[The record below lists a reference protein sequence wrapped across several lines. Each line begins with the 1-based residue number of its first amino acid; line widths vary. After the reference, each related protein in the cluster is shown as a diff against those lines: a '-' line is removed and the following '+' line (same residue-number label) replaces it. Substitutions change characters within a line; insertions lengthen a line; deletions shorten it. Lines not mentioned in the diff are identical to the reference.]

1 MFDRSSSTQERP
13 GLITLI
19 RQIPT
24 LISRLIRD
32 EISAARAEL
41 TAKLKESAVG
51 IGLTVAGVVIGLF
64 AIGVILATAILGL
77 STALPPWLAALL
89 VGVVLIIGTVVLLL
103 LGISRLKKSLPPVPS
118 ESIDSV
124 KADIAVVKG
133 NKRRARG

>member
-51 IGLTVAGVVIGLF
+51 IGLTVAGVVVGLF